1 MDAGVKGDRVHQTGA
16 HCLLTHALD
25 HFGERLAV
33 HISLAHSTDIVEP
46 HAVPGTSKELALMEC
61 SAIDGPTGS
70 VALGR
75 GAATRAAKR
84 LFARWECVAYKK
96 TGWKPAFVRP
106 LHRGYW

>member
-1 MDAGVKGDRVHQTGA
+1 MSVVVEELDQRRRLVEQT
-16 HCLLTHALD
+16 LLLALVI
-25 HFGERLAV
+25 AV
-33 HISLAHSTDIVEP
+33 DISLAHSTDIVEP

-61 SAIDGPTGS
+61 SAIDGPTVS